1 MRILVVEDDLK
12 VGAFLEQ
19 ELRDEAIQ
27 VDRAYDSPEAL
38 SGRVHPVRPHS
49 PDHIPT
55 RTGIEVALS
64 FVPPATARH
73 SR

>member
-19 ELRDEAIQ
+19 GLRDEDIQ

-38 SGRVHPVRPHS
+38 MRAGSAS
-49 PDHIPT
+49 
-55 RTGIEVALS
+55 S
-64 FVPPATARH
+64 
-73 SR
+73 